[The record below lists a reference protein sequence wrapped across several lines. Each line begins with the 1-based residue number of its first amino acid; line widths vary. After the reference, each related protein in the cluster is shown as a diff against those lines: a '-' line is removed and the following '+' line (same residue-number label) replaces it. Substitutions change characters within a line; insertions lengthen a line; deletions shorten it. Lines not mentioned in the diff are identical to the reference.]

1 MIEPDIKECP
11 FCQSNDAQILDRD
24 KYGVNYITCLDCG
37 CRGPIS
43 EERRKSVEAWNKGVK
58 REDGE

>member
-1 MIEPDIKECP
+1 MIMPDLKPCP
-11 FCQSNDAQILDRD
+11 FCHSGDPKILVRD

-37 CRGPIS
+37 GRGPIS
-43 EERRKSVEAWNKGVK
+43 EERRQSVENWNKGVK